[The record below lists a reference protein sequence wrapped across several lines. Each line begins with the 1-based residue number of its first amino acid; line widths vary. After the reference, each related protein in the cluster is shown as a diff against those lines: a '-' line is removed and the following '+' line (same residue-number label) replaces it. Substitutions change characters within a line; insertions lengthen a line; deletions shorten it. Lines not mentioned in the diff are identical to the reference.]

1 MLILTGAY
9 DFVQYQA
16 HKPPTRKRLEFM
28 AKAYDL
34 LHNDL
39 VFVTPYERAF
49 MVKAGL
55 PPHKSWH
62 GSDRLEQ
69 HVLKPD
75 AAHQVG
81 VLLLPPL
88 PEGATSPPAALLRQ
102 VQEAVQALRARTRL
116 VVAMS
121 PWGYSLE
128 KELLNSGGA
137 MPDLL
142 LGTGI
147 GIGLVGNIEAKG
159 KTLWIRAFTQGKSIS
174 RIDILAWPDHANDN
188 FKWTEAQNIR
198 MTLFGLTDQHQ
209 EDRQILSLMQAM
221 GTD

>member
-9 DFVQYQA
+9 DFAQFQA

-39 VFVTPYERAF
+39 VFVSPFERAL
-49 MVKAGL
+49 VAKAGL
-55 PPHKSWH
+55 QPRKGWH
-62 GSDRLEQ
+62 GSDMLEM
-69 HVLKPD
+69 HVLG
-75 AAHQVG
+75 AEATQVG

-88 PEGATSPPAALLRQ
+88 PEGGPLPPALIRQ
-102 VQEAVQALRARTRL
+102 IADAVRTLRAKTRL
-116 VVAMS
+116 VVALS
-121 PWGYSLE
+121 PWGYVREQEFL
-128 KELLNSGGA
+128 KADGP

-142 LGTGI
+142 LGSGA

-159 KTLWIRAFTQGKSIS
+159 KTLWIRAFAQGKSLS
-174 RIDILAWPDHANDN
+174 RIDILAWPDHANAH
-188 FKWTEAQNIR
+188 FKWTEEQNIR
-198 MTLFGLTDQHQ
+198 MTLFGLTDQYL
-209 EDRQILSLMQAM
+209 EDQKMLALMQSL